1 MFAFFEPQDLIYGLL
16 NVAMDTKD
24 GPGSIVADYSC
35 SLETLFLQRMSRCPL
50 PQIGYDAI
58 PCLQFCD
65 ALSTRLGVDIVRA
78 IAHTKEILQ
87 SSPTSALAEKLAPR
101 SYFVKFTRF
110 GRSITPTHQPQNS
123 FWQENA
129 QDYKRNVQMI
139 G

>member
-1 MFAFFEPQDLIYGLL
+1 MFACFEPQDLIYGLL
-16 NVAMDTKD
+16 NVATDTND

-35 SLETLFLQRMSRCPL
+35 SLETLFFQTMSCCPL

-65 ALSTRLGVDIVRA
+65 TLSTRLGVDIVRA

-101 SYFVKFTRF
+101 SYFAKFTRF
-110 GRSITPTHQPQNS
+110 GRSITPTHQPQTS
-123 FWQENA
+123 LWQENA
-129 QDYKRNVQMI
+129 KITKETVR
-139 G
+139 